1 MTILTPAPEPDD
13 DITPAYL
20 FLLLD
25 RFIRDPPRSLNEEN
39 RTNLKFAVRSRFEKL
54 GLDVPEDIS
63 NLLQM
68 ADLLLSTHQLVK
80 LVHKTGPRGTASI
93 DECKE
98 MLSQIEPRDCS
109 FTQVANALLY
119 MVLGRRD
126 LGHTFDAAVFV
137 ATLKDHRSGKRLDWQ
152 DVVGAFDRDQLTI
165 NKQQFLALYNALLPL
180 AQEYENFDIQRL
192 WGGTWNHP
200 DTQLSF
206 IVSFLSC
213 TPDEL
218 DASTIPRLRKAFTLD
233 MYNDAPEDVKTYAAG
248 AVRHPLVSLD
258 AVTALFGMIFQSQE
272 AYKVAKNMK
281 IPETI
286 INPHT
291 DLFVVATA
299 AVPGPWASLQS
310 QAFTLLFTPFL
321 RRRIMGDRFV
331 FHGLWKR
338 DASWLIHRLI
348 GAYNANPIDLEYI
361 YEHAIVHDW
370 LPTLT
375 GISTEFG
382 VDLAALAHGRGQLNL
397 DAWLTKCHEVYPNIF
412 PGALARI
419 LEAKAKNEMSMQR
432 DPAALQTVSLS
443 LKTVYG
449 FLNFLD
455 HTPMSEESHA
465 ALLKL
470 CINAYPR
477 LINYGEGV
485 DEVIEANGKNGH
497 KLAAAADE
505 DMHNNFKKLYN
516 GETTVR
522 DIIEDLQRSKLSE
535 DPKKQELFACMING
549 LFEEYSCFA
558 EYPIDALSTTAVLFG
573 GIINFNLLSSF
584 ALQVALA
591 NVLEAIQSSRSREE
605 KMYKFG
611 LQALKQFHTRL
622 PDWPS
627 FCERLLRIDELQGTE
642 IWEVAEKVLRSS
654 QNSRE
659 AHTSPKLGMANGTA
673 EDYGENAMP
682 AFTCVYAD
690 PPLREGFYEAPPEDV
705 QDKVLFLLNN
715 VSPVNVEEKQADLKE
730 ALEEK
735 HHQWFAEYLV
745 DQRAK
750 LQANFQGLYL
760 TLLEQLG
767 DETLWEEVLRE
778 TYVSIARLLNSEAAL
793 NSASEKAHLK
803 SLGSWLGSITLA
815 RDYPIRLK
823 NLSFRDL
830 LLQAHATERLAVAIP
845 FTSKVL
851 TEAAKSELFRPP
863 NPWTLD
869 VLKLLIEIYYFTELR
884 INLKFEIETL
894 CTNLKVDIKTTEPS
908 RVIRDSQVVIEEEY
922 STMDMPE
929 HVEPFHDVA
938 MLRNRAARGSFSPTS
953 LAENIPDISGRLVYP
968 PPPNNVMSMEQLRTI
983 FAQAAHSAITE
994 IIFPVVERSVTIA
1007 AIAASQLAIK
1017 DFATEPDEAKLRN
1030 AAHTMVKSLSG
1041 SLAMVTCREP
1051 LRLSIT
1057 TNIKTLV
1064 RGNHE
1069 AIGEGT
1075 ILMFVNDNLD
1085 TICRVVEEAAEK
1097 YSIAEIENQLQQAVN
1112 LRQIHNST
1120 AGDEPFNYPPISK
1133 YAYVIPDPYRPLP
1146 GGLRPEQLAIYEDF
1160 GPAGNII
1167 NHLPNQ
1173 MPAQDVLPDQF
1184 ALADGGAGLRSA
1196 QHPQRLMGAQT
1207 STLGAVGTSSIM
1219 GLGQTGI
1226 NGYGAQGGLERAEAL
1241 YQELLRALRESPEER
1256 ISQLSKASPIREAYE
1271 QLIQVLDMAGA
1282 NPMLRDELASHLSH
1296 RMTDT
1301 LLKESARKLEIEVLV
1316 QLLTQICNYSIIVAS
1331 RVHLAL
1337 VSLSDEELLN
1347 PPVTAHLISARLLDV
1362 RRVDSVLSKM
1372 LREKKTTE
1380 SIACLSEVVDELL
1393 LSEHPLMVR
1402 GQIAGSFE
1410 ALLSWVHDNPELE
1423 EGKAILNKLRV
1434 PDSNDMSGPN
1444 DRKQDDVEHIFEEW
1458 LHLHRPDASDKSVA
1472 AFMFQLNERGVFTS
1486 QEELAIFIRVCLDL
1500 TLVTFDQDET
1510 RFGLSAEQAYVNVD
1524 SLASLITALTL
1535 HQAAQTDGEVKPERV
1550 HFLESILSIVILYQ
1564 CDHYKVRGD
1573 TANSKLFFR
1582 LYSSLLFDISHVTS
1596 PYIPQEDMYLVM
1608 ARAFLAIQPNYL
1620 PGFVFSWLAL
1630 ISHRVFM
1637 PAMLRM
1643 ASDQVTLQTQRPNSA
1658 DYSGLRSLSR
1668 PSSGYVRDRGQTC
1681 RSERALWQQRP
1692 HRPSSAILSRRASHA
1707 GRPPARLP
1715 RLPCGEPHSHLQWN
1729 PGRLR
1734 AAQESGPQRHAVRQP
1749 RAPEPVQYQL
1759 QARAGRG
1766 RPRCSLDARRRD
1778 DCAWR
1783 RKDPNTRGRHFP
1795 TAVRGHIEAPRCG
1808 QHGRLSGKEPALG
1821 DAPRRHHQ
1829 RARLLRRRPG
1839 DVRRGVGRQD
1849 GRLRGAAAP
1858 ARARARGRG
1867 APRPDQRADEPA
1879 ALPEQAHV
1887 LRARSRHRHVRRA
1900 TCRRGGRER
1909 VRDHH
1914 VRAHR
1919 AARGAAAAPVG
1930 GHGGAARDPQA
1941 A

>member
-1 MTILTPAPEPDD
+1 
-13 DITPAYL
+13 
-20 FLLLD
+20 
-25 RFIRDPPRSLNEEN
+25 
-39 RTNLKFAVRSRFEKL
+39 
-54 GLDVPEDIS
+54 
-63 NLLQM
+63 
-68 ADLLLSTHQLVK
+68 
-80 LVHKTGPRGTASI
+80 
-93 DECKE
+93 
-98 MLSQIEPRDCS
+98 
-109 FTQVANALLY
+109 
-119 MVLGRRD
+119 
-126 LGHTFDAAVFV
+126 
-137 ATLKDHRSGKRLDWQ
+137 
-152 DVVGAFDRDQLTI
+152 
-165 NKQQFLALYNALLPL
+165 
-180 AQEYENFDIQRL
+180 
-192 WGGTWNHP
+192 
-200 DTQLSF
+200 
-206 IVSFLSC
+206 
-213 TPDEL
+213 
-218 DASTIPRLRKAFTLD
+218 
-233 MYNDAPEDVKTYAAG
+233 
-248 AVRHPLVSLD
+248 
-258 AVTALFGMIFQSQE
+258 
-272 AYKVAKNMK
+272 
-281 IPETI
+281 
-286 INPHT
+286 
-291 DLFVVATA
+291 
-299 AVPGPWASLQS
+299 
-310 QAFTLLFTPFL
+310 
-321 RRRIMGDRFV
+321 
-331 FHGLWKR
+331 
-338 DASWLIHRLI
+338 
-348 GAYNANPIDLEYI
+348 
-361 YEHAIVHDW
+361 
-370 LPTLT
+370 
-375 GISTEFG
+375 
-382 VDLAALAHGRGQLNL
+382 
-397 DAWLTKCHEVYPNIF
+397 
-412 PGALARI
+412 
-419 LEAKAKNEMSMQR
+419 
-432 DPAALQTVSLS
+432 
-443 LKTVYG
+443 
-449 FLNFLD
+449 
-455 HTPMSEESHA
+455 
-465 ALLKL
+465 
-470 CINAYPR
+470 
-477 LINYGEGV
+477 
-485 DEVIEANGKNGH
+485 
-497 KLAAAADE
+497 
-505 DMHNNFKKLYN
+505 MHNNFKKLYN
-516 GETTVR
+516 GDTSVR

-549 LFEEYSCFA
+549 LFEEYTCFA

-642 IWEVAEKVLRSS
+642 IWEVAEKVLRST

-659 AHTSPKLGMANGTA
+659 AVSSPKLGLVNGAA

-690 PPLREGFYEAPPEDV
+690 PPPREGFYETPPEDV
-705 QDKVLFLLNN
+705 QDKVMFVLNN
-715 VSPVNVEEKQADLKE
+715 VSPVNVEEKQADLKD

-735 HHQWFAEYLV
+735 HHQWFAQYLV

-767 DETLWEEVLRE
+767 DDMLWEEVLRE

-793 NSASEKAHLK
+793 NSTSEKNHLK

-815 RDYPIRLK
+815 RDHPIRLK

-869 VLKLLIEIYYFTELR
+869 VLKLLIELYYFTELR

-922 STMDMPE
+922 STMDLPE

-938 MLRNRAARGSFSPTS
+938 MLRNRASRGSFSPTS
-953 LAENIPDISGRLVYP
+953 LAENIPDISARLVYP
-968 PPPNNVMSMEQLRTI
+968 PPPNNVMSMDQLRTV
-983 FAQAAHSAITE
+983 FAQAAHQAITE

-1064 RGNHE
+1064 RGNHD

-1085 TICRVVEEAAEK
+1085 IICRVVEEAAEK
-1097 YSIAEIENQLQQAVN
+1097 YSVAEIENQLQQAVN

-1120 AGDEPFNYPPISK
+1120 QTDEPFNYPPVSK
-1133 YAYVIPDPYRPLP
+1133 YAYIIPDPYRPLP
-1146 GGLRPEQLAIYEDF
+1146 GGLRQEQLAIYEDF
-1160 GPAGNII
+1160 GPTGNLI
-1167 NHLPNQ
+1167 NHIPNPMIGQ
-1173 MPAQDVLPDQF
+1173 APDALADQF
-1184 ALADGGAGLRSA
+1184 ALVNDNGAGLRSA
-1196 QHPQRLMGAQT
+1196 QHPQRLMGPPTA
-1207 STLGAVGTSSIM
+1207 TLGAVGTPNIM

-1226 NGYGAQGGLERAEAL
+1226 NGYANQGGLERAEAL
-1241 YQELLRALRESPEER
+1241 YQELLRSLRESPEER
-1256 ISQLSKASPIREAYE
+1256 ISQLSKVSPIREAYE

-1296 RMTDT
+1296 RITDT
-1301 LLKESARKLEIEVLV
+1301 LFKESVRKLEIEVLV

-1331 RVHLAL
+1331 RVHLTL
-1337 VSLSDEELLN
+1337 VSLSDEEILN

-1380 SIACLSEVVDELL
+1380 SVACLSEIVDELL
-1393 LSEHPLMVR
+1393 LNEHPLMVR
-1402 GQIAGSFE
+1402 GQIASSFE

-1423 EGKAILNKLRV
+1423 DGKAILNKLRV
-1434 PDSNDMSGPN
+1434 PEDNDISN
-1444 DRKQDDVEHIFEEW
+1444 DRKQDEVEHIFEEW
-1458 LHLHRPDASDKSVA
+1458 LHLHRPDISDKSVA

-1500 TLVTFDQDET
+1500 TLAAFDQEEAA
-1510 RFGLSAEQAYVNVD
+1510 RFGVSADQAYVNVD
-1524 SLASLITALTL
+1524 SLASMITALTL

-1643 ASDQVTLQTQRPNSA
+1643 ASDQVTALDSMLDQMLTTQAYDRYLDLLQVMFETVGRLVAPSELSGNSDLIA
-1658 DYSGLRSLSR
+1658 QAQHFYRGVLRTMVVLQHDFPDFLVENHIRICNGIPAVCVQLKNLVLSATPSDSHELPSPFNTNFKLELIEVDHAAPLVRGDMTVALSDAKILSLVDELLRSIQPSAEDVSKLGAAVNKAGPPQKLSETR
-1668 PSSGYVRDRGQTC
+1668 RVAVVNALVFYIVAQATSNGEASFDKPGTC
-1681 RSERALWQQRP
+1681 AVLLHQLARELEGEARHDFVNGLMNQLRFPNKHTLFVLDVVIGMFAAQPADEADESVLEIVTCALIERLAVQRP
-1692 HRPSSAILSRRASHA
+1692 HPWGVMVALLEIHKQHSQVFWELPFIKGSVEVRALCA
-1707 GRPPARLP
+1707 ALLGPADGARLN
-1715 RLPCGEPHSHLQWN
+1715 GS
-1729 PGRLR
+1729 LR
-1734 AAQESGPQRHAVRQP
+1734 P
-1749 RAPEPVQYQL
+1749 
-1759 QARAGRG
+1759 
-1766 RPRCSLDARRRD
+1766 
-1778 DCAWR
+1778 
-1783 RKDPNTRGRHFP
+1783 
-1795 TAVRGHIEAPRCG
+1795 
-1808 QHGRLSGKEPALG
+1808 
-1821 DAPRRHHQ
+1821 
-1829 RARLLRRRPG
+1829 
-1839 DVRRGVGRQD
+1839 
-1849 GRLRGAAAP
+1849 
-1858 ARARARGRG
+1858 
-1867 APRPDQRADEPA
+1867 
-1879 ALPEQAHV
+1879 
-1887 LRARSRHRHVRRA
+1887 
-1900 TCRRGGRER
+1900 
-1909 VRDHH
+1909 
-1914 VRAHR
+1914 
-1919 AARGAAAAPVG
+1919 
-1930 GHGGAARDPQA
+1930 
-1941 A
+1941 